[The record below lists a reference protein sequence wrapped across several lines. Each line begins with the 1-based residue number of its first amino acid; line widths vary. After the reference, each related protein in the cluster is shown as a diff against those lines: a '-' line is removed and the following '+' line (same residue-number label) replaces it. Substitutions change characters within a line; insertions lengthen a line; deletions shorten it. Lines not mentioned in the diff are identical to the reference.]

1 MDRQL
6 RIEWELT
13 SACALACPDCSSRR
27 VSRGRDLDL
36 ARLLQ
41 IADRLVAKRVALVSL
56 SGGEPLG
63 HPGWEVIARRL
74 SAGGIEVQV
83 LTSGA
88 VWDADTAARLRAAGV
103 GRVWLGVDGAG
114 EAHDR
119 FRGRPGLFVQVCR
132 ALEGLEVE
140 GVPVGVFT
148 TVRPRTAAGIPALAR
163 WILER
168 GVTDWFLWA
177 AVGAP
182 GRGAGFSRAAVERA
196 AARVTAAGAR
206 VWFGDT
212 WHPGEVACGAGE
224 TVLGIAADGQ
234 VRGCLLQLDA
244 PGLGHVLETEL
255 EVLAARA
262 AMLRSTDGC
271 TACAGSRGAA
281 AGTGWQRAAAGTGW
295 QRAALVPL
303 AALALGGGAC
313 RSNEADSLPP
323 QEPRAQAQPTQPA
336 AEPEAKAPAE
346 SDTKAAPE
354 AVMRKMPPC
363 CYSRALIRNCKCDW
377 NAPDEGSTK

>member
-1 MDRQL
+1 MRTDL

-36 ARLLQ
+36 TSLME
-41 IADRLVAKRVALVSL
+41 IADRLVVARVALVSL

-63 HPGWEVIARRL
+63 HPGWEVVVRRL

-88 VWDADTAARLRAAGV
+88 VWDSDTAARLRAAGV
-103 GRVWLGVDGAG
+103 GRVWLGMDGAG

-119 FRGRPGLFVQVCR
+119 FRGRPGLFAQVCR
-132 ALEGLEVE
+132 AMDELEEA
-140 GVPVGVFT
+140 GVPAGAFT
-148 TVRPRTAAGIPALAR
+148 TVRARTAAGIPALAR
-163 WILER
+163 WIRGR
-168 GVTDWFLWA
+168 GVADWFLWA
-177 AVGAP
+177 SVGEP
-182 GRGAGFSRAAVERA
+182 VRGAGFSRAAVERA
-196 AARVTAAGAR
+196 AAQVTAAGTR
-206 VWFGDT
+206 VWYGDT

-224 TVLGIAADGQ
+224 TVLGVAADGQ

-255 EVLAARA
+255 PVLAARA
-262 AMLRSTDGC
+262 RMLRCAAGC
-271 TACAGSRGAA
+271 TACAGTRPAA
-281 AGTGWQRAAAGTGW
+281 AGPGTW

-313 RSNEADSLPP
+313 RSTESDSLPP
-323 QEPRAQAQPTQPA
+323 QEPRSQAQPTQPV
-336 AEPEAKAPAE
+336 AEPEAKAPVE
-346 SDTKAAPE
+346 PETKAEAP
-354 AVMRKMPPC
+354 VMRKMPPC

-377 NAPDEGSTK
+377 NTPVSRPPSTTP